1 MGTAVMPVS
10 SRTSRRAASS
20 GFSPGSTSPL
30 GRHNTGFGVAFG
42 VEGVTRLPA
51 LEAAGD
57 AEGSSMA
64 AIHQLPSLF
73 RRTTPPAEISRTI
86 TSQLSRNT
94 GVSSRPA
101 GVIVTITVP
110 LGLPN
115 VMLSSTLVLLQP
127 SIELW
132 HLTC

>member
-1 MGTAVMPVS
+1 MTPAGRDETPVFLLSCEVMVREIS
-10 SRTSRRAASS
+10 AGGVVLRNNDGSWWMAAI
-20 GFSPGSTSPL
+20 
-30 GRHNTGFGVAFG
+30 
-42 VEGVTRLPA
+42 ELPS
-51 LEAAGD
+51 AGD